1 MARKN
6 ISGKLEKEKAEAGSG
21 FDSPGALLVK
31 KIAKVIAI
39 AAITAAIVGIV
50 VYVFVGNSE
59 APIVEGGQRNCILS
73 VMGNPPDCSDND
85 GTLKAT
91 YANGKYVGMCYGLD
105 MDGRCIK

>member
-1 MARKN
+1 MPKKD
-6 ISGKLEKEKAEAGSG
+6 ISGKLEKEKAEAKSG
-21 FDSPGALLVK
+21 FDTPGALLVK

-39 AAITAAIVGIV
+39 AAITAAIIGTI
-50 VYVFVGNSE
+50 VYVSMRTGE

-105 MDGRCIK
+105 MDGGCIK